1 MSIYTRTGDAGQTR
15 LADGTHI
22 AKTSLRVRAY
32 GTVDE
37 ANCFVGFARCAVADD
52 SIDDVLRFAQQR
64 LLNCSAAL
72 ASPVAGSEPP
82 IADADVAAL
91 ETAIDSIEVF
101 VGGFSGFVLPSGC
114 EAAARLH
121 LARTVV
127 RRAER
132 EVAAFAEEPSSAVDT
147 SVLAFVNRLS
157 DLLFAAARA
166 ESLAAGAPEEPWDR
180 NAARPFS

>member
-1 MSIYTRTGDAGQTR
+1 MSIYTRAGDSGQTR
-15 LADGTHI
+15 LADGTPI

-37 ANCFVGFARCAVADD
+37 ANCFVGFARCAVAD
-52 SIDDVLRFAQQR
+52 SSVDDVLRFAQQR

-72 ASPVAGSEPP
+72 ASPVAGSEPLV
-82 IADADVAAL
+82 AKEDVAAL
-91 ETAIDSIEVF
+91 EAAIDDIEAR

-132 EVAAFAEEPSSAVDT
+132 EVIAFGEEPGGAVDAN
-147 SVLAFVNRLS
+147 VLAFVNRLS

-166 ESLAAGAPEEPWDR
+166 ESLATGAPEEPWDR
-180 NAARPFS
+180 LASPPAG